1 MTPATI
7 PTAFVFSKPASV
19 QQDDMYKSM
28 ASFIMSQVTTGEENS
43 NVNQDKSLD
52 NKKTEM
58 SIFSKLI
65 NDASETARVNQ
76 HGPGLNPLS
85 PAISGS
91 LSILLKILQT

>member
-1 MTPATI
+1 
-7 PTAFVFSKPASV
+7 
-19 QQDDMYKSM
+19 
-28 ASFIMSQVTTGEENS
+28 
-43 NVNQDKSLD
+43 
-52 NKKTEM
+52 M

-91 LSILLKILQT
+91 LSIPIENIADLVSKKLISESIKESEKRSQRLELS